1 MRVLEVLT
9 CGARLRDK
17 PLTLSDGLGDGETAP
32 WTSSWRGLEHR
43 GGAGA
48 VLSARAATSRCS
60 SPGEDSTTARAEG
73 TKGSPCTSRRSGA
86 KTSPRTSSRNTNCGD
101 RAALYAPIRQADVCV
116 PAGPGVQTWGRALR
130 KGAQWVGVGW
140 DRWWAPLARVPLG
153 VTRTR
158 PGDMLLDTHP
168 GEGRTRVFKL
178 MARERSPADSR
189 QTKTKTGRTSVPV
202 VLH

>member
-101 RAALYAPIRQADVCV
+101 RAALYASHQTGRRVRAGRARGADMGTGPQERSTVGGGGVGQVVGAPGPRAPGSDADQARRY
-116 PAGPGVQTWGRALR
+116 APGHPPWGRA
-130 KGAQWVGVGW
+130 
-140 DRWWAPLARVPLG
+140 
-153 VTRTR
+153 
-158 PGDMLLDTHP
+158 H
-168 GEGRTRVFKL
+168 TRVQ
-178 MARERSPADSR
+178 ADGSRRSPADSR

>member
-1 MRVLEVLT
+1 MDQQLARPGAQRGRGSCSERPGGHLEVQ
-9 CGARLRDK
+9 
-17 PLTLSDGLGDGETAP
+17 LSR
-32 WTSSWRGLEHR
+32 RGFNH
-43 GGAGA
+43 
-48 VLSARAATSRCS
+48 
-60 SPGEDSTTARAEG
+60 SPGRG
-73 TKGSPCTSRRSGA
+73 HQGSPCTSRRSGA